1 MLHGTDPPAAT
12 DWRSQPERG
21 NSLALHIICWIATRI
36 GRLPARLLLYPI
48 TLYFFI
54 SAGQAR
60 RMSRRFLQRVGTRR
74 VHGGHVLR
82 HLHTFAAVILD
93 RVYFLRG
100 ELERFD
106 IRLHLAPGT
115 REHLAEE
122 RGALMIGAHVGSFD
136 ALRALGLQNRRA
148 KLRVLMH
155 HDHNQLI
162 TQFLE
167 TLNPG
172 FAETVIPLGRPDTLL
187 RTKEWVEE
195 GGCVALLG
203 DRVFETGD
211 DARGRSLT
219 CDFLGHPAQLPT
231 GPIRLAGTLRIPVM
245 LFFAIYRGGNR
256 YDVYLEWL
264 TDAEEVA
271 AHRDPQV
278 LQRLVQRYAARL
290 EAYSLDAP
298 CNWFNFHDFWRSAES
313 NDRPAQA
320 GPAHRVHE

>member
-1 MLHGTDPPAAT
+1 MPQRTESPPPT
-12 DWRSQPERG
+12 GWRSQPERG
-21 NSLALHIICWIATRI
+21 NSLALHIIRWIATRI
-36 GRLPARLLLYPI
+36 GRPPARALLYPI
-48 TLYFFI
+48 TLYFFL
-54 SAGQAR
+54 SAGNAR
-60 RMSRRFLQRVGTRR
+60 RMSRRFLQRAGRGR
-74 VHGGHVLR
+74 VHSGHVLR

-100 ELERFD
+100 EMEHFD

-122 RGALMIGAHVGSFD
+122 RGALMLGAHVGSFD
-136 ALRALGLQNRRA
+136 ALRALGLQNQRA
-148 KLRVLMH
+148 KLKVLMH

-167 TLNPG
+167 ALNPD

-187 RTKEWVEE
+187 RTKEWVDE

-203 DRVFETGD
+203 DRIFASGD
-211 DARGRSLT
+211 DARGRSLI

-231 GPIRLAGTLRIPVM
+231 GPMRLAGTLRTPVM
-245 LFFAIYRGGNR
+245 LFFAIYRGGKR

-264 TDAEEVA
+264 TDADEVA
-271 AHRDPQV
+271 AHREPDV

-298 CNWFNFHDFWRSAES
+298 YNWFNFYDFWQSAEEP
-313 NDRPAQA
+313 DRQAQD
-320 GPAHRVHE
+320 G